1 MTRADLHREETA
13 RRESV
18 PFARFQYVTM
28 TAPTADVD
36 VDIPHDL
43 NPSDPETVRWLV
55 VGTEGTASTPVG
67 GWDGPVVVV
76 SSGSV
81 YRDASASRK
90 AWQPGYIWLR
100 AMHPGTFR
108 LLLFL
113 EAG

>member
-1 MTRADLHREETA
+1 MSLTLRQEETA

-18 PFARFQYVTM
+18 PFARFQYVTL
-28 TAPTADVD
+28 TATAADTDIDV
-36 VDIPHDL
+36 PHDL
-43 NPSDPETVRWLV
+43 NPTNPEEVRWIV
-55 VGTEGTASTPVG
+55 VGTEGTASATVG
-67 GWDGPVVVV
+67 GWDGPIAAV
-76 SSGSV
+76 SSGSI